1 MQGIYKITNK
11 INGKFYI
18 GLSVDIKRR
27 FSEHKSP
34 CRFQKTKTPIARAIK
49 KYGLTNFSFDIIELV
64 ECKSKLCE
72 REVFWINK
80 MKPEYNLTSGGD
92 GVRDYVVSEEVKE
105 ILREYGKKQWN
116 SLTEVEKQKR
126 ILNNLKG
133 QPKGHIVS
141 ESTRNKLR
149 ECNLGKKMSEETKNK
164 ISKANSVSMKG
175 NKSGNKKVVAFNNH
189 EELLFDSIVSASKY
203 FNCHPSNI
211 SKVIKG
217 KQKSCKGY
225 NFRYGV

>member
-27 FSEHKSP
+27 FNEHKSP
-34 CRFQKTKTPIARAIK
+34 CRFQKIKTPIARAIK
-49 KYGLTNFSFDIIELV
+49 KYGLANFSFDILELV

-72 REVFWINK
+72 REVFWISK

-92 GVRDYVVSEEVKE
+92 GVRDYVVSEDVKE
-105 ILREYGKKQWN
+105 ILRDYGKKQWN
-116 SLTEVEKQKR
+116 SLTKVEKQKR

-149 ECNLGKKMSEETKNK
+149 ECNLGKKMSDETKSK

-175 NKSGNKKVVAFNNH
+175 NKSGNKKVVAFNKSQ
-189 EELLFDSIVSASKY
+189 ELLFDSIVNASKY

-211 SKVIKG
+211 SKIIKG

>member
-1 MQGIYKITNK
+1 MQGIYIITNK
-11 INGKFYI
+11 INGKSYI

-34 CRFQKTKTPIARAIK
+34 CRFQKKETPIARAIK

-72 REVFWINK
+72 IEVFWINK

-92 GVRDYVVSEEVKE
+92 GVRDYIVSEEVKE

-126 ILNNLKG
+126 ILNNLK
-133 QPKGHIVS
+133 
-141 ESTRNKLR
+141 
-149 ECNLGKKMSEETKNK
+149 
-164 ISKANSVSMKG
+164 
-175 NKSGNKKVVAFNNH
+175 
-189 EELLFDSIVSASKY
+189 
-203 FNCHPSNI
+203 
-211 SKVIKG
+211 
-217 KQKSCKGY
+217 
-225 NFRYGV
+225 

>member
-1 MQGIYKITNK
+1 MQGIYIITNK
-11 INGKFYI
+11 INGKIYI

-34 CRFQKTKTPIARAIK
+34 CRFQKKETPIARAIK
-49 KYGLTNFSFDIIELV
+49 KYGLVNFSFDILELV

-72 REVFWINK
+72 REIFWINK

-92 GVRDYVVSEEVKE
+92 GVRDYIVSEEVKE

-189 EELLFDSIVSASKY
+189 EELLFDSIVNASKY